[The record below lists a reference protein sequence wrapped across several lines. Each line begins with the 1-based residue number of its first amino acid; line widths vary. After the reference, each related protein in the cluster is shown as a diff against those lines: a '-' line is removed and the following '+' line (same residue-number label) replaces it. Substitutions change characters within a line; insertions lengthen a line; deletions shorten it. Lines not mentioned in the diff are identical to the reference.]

1 MAMGTAMATGT
12 ESQPRPKII
21 VSDSFEPLLYDKHR
35 YLVLCGG
42 RGSGKSE
49 FAARKIFFRCQAEG
63 GHRFLILRKVRKTA
77 KVSVLEVMRR
87 LLIEHGIEFE
97 YNKTDH
103 VFSWGG
109 NEILFDGLDEP
120 EKIKSIKGLTGIWIE
135 ETTEFTEEDFLQID
149 LCFRE
154 PGPHYKQIILS
165 FNPLEALAAWLKK
178 RFFDRIDPNAFVH
191 HSTVYDNP
199 IDEMRD
205 EYLKVL
211 EAIEDDTARDINLWG
226 KWAIAKGQI
235 YAWDIVEAPG
245 VRSNGERVKWDE
257 VFYGGDFGY
266 TIDPAVCVRIY
277 RKADEFWVEE
287 LIYQTG
293 LINRRLGEMMKAEGV
308 GRYDQVYFDSSEP
321 KSIDE
326 LCLLDLNVLPAEKG
340 PDSVRAGLDFLRS
353 KKIHIIN
360 GSMNIVREASV
371 YSWKKNKQGTTLPEP
386 NKFDDHAMDAIRY
399 GIFTHCKRDM
409 GGLYISDKSVF

>member
-1 MAMGTAMATGT
+1 MATGT
-12 ESQPRPKII
+12 EIQPRPKII

-77 KVSVLEVMRR
+77 KESVLEVMRR
-87 LLIEHGIEFE
+87 LLTEQGIEFE
-97 YNKTDH
+97 YNKTDRII
-103 VFSWGG
+103 SWDG
-109 NEILFDGLDEP
+109 NELLFDGLDEP
-120 EKIKSIKGLTGIWIE
+120 EKIKSIKGLTGVWIE
-135 ETTEFTEEDFLQID
+135 ETTEFTEEDVLQVD
-149 LCFRE
+149 LAFRE

-165 FNPLEALAAWLKK
+165 FNPEEALAPWLKK
-178 RFFDRIDPNAFVH
+178 RFFDQVDPDARVH
-191 HSTVYDNP
+191 ESTVDDNP

-205 EYLKVL
+205 EYRKRL
-211 EAIEDDTARDINLWG
+211 EAIGDETTREIYLLG
-226 KWAIAKGQI
+226 KWALAKGQI
-235 YAWDIVEAPG
+235 YSWDVVDAPG
-245 VRSNGERVKWDE
+245 VRSDGERVKWDE

-266 TIDPAVCVRIY
+266 TIDPAVCIRIY
-277 RKADEFWVEE
+277 RKADEFWTEE

-293 LINRRLGEMMKAEGV
+293 LINRRLGEMMKDCGV
-308 GRYDQVYFDSSEP
+308 GRYDPVYFDSSEP

-326 LCLLDLNVLPAEKG
+326 LCGLDLNVIPAEKG
-340 PDSVRAGLDFLRS
+340 PDSVRAGIDFLKS
-353 KKIHIIN
+353 KRIHIVN
-360 GSMNIVREASV
+360 GSTNIVKEASR
-371 YSWKKNKQGTTLPEP
+371 YAWREDKFGNTLPEP
-386 NKFDDHAMDAIRY
+386 VKLYDHAMDAIRY